1 MSRYVLAPVALA
13 DIDEIAVQIAE
24 GDPDAALRFIDDIHE
39 TFAFLARH
47 PHAGHSRPDLTDRPV
62 FFWPV
67 RKTYAV
73 IYRKAQPLEIIHVR
87 RWRQDLPT
95 LLASEE
101 PEA

>member
-1 MSRYVLAPVALA
+1 
-13 DIDEIAVQIAE
+13 
-24 GDPDAALRFIDDIHE
+24 
-39 TFAFLARH
+39 
-47 PHAGHSRPDLTDRPV
+47 
-62 FFWPV
+62 V